1 MGMSRRNSWGSP
13 VARVGAA
20 VALFS
25 AGVTCAIAQDF
36 VGGSTPDRRPA
47 SAPTIK
53 SFERAPD
60 WMARARR
67 GISEPYPASLRFL
80 EDQGGWF
87 TPFTRPNMPGPYD
100 IRRLYGARDAAAK
113 AGKSLN

>member
-1 MGMSRRNSWGSP
+1 MGMSRRNSRGSP
-13 VARVGAA
+13 LARVGAA
-20 VALFS
+20 AAMIVAS
-25 AGVTCAIAQDF
+25 ATCAIAQDF

-60 WMARARR
+60 WMAKARR

-100 IRRLYGARDAAAK
+100 IRELYGTRGAVAK
-113 AGKSLN
+113 PGKGAN